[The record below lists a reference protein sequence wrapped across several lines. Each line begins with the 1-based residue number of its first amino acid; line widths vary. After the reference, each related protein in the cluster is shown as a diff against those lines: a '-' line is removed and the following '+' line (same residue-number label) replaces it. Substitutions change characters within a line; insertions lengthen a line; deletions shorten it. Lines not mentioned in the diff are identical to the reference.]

1 MGAAPFGELVQL
13 AGWRNANVS
22 CDVQFY
28 AGRERDPSPH
38 RAFERRRRRRLEW
51 HPRPVVE
58 RAADVIEGVPGFLEG
73 FHPQQLLK
81 VLGAVMIPASE
92 TVRLGKQPFLNVVAD
107 CPAGDAAK
115 ICEIADGVARFVGHT
130 AVI

>member
-13 AGWRNANVS
+13 AGWRNANVA

-38 RAFERRRRRRLEW
+38 RAFDRRHRCLLEW
-51 HPRPVVE
+51 PRPVVE
-58 RAADVIEGVPGFLEG
+58 RAPDVIEGVPGFLEG

-92 TVRLGKQPFLNVVAD
+92 AVGLRKQPFLNVVAD